1 MLNWDERD
9 VNTVSHGDVQKS
21 TVPVVVKL
29 RGQGRVKCVCHA
41 SARKMV
47 GTESES
53 LI

>member
-29 RGQGRVKCVCHA
+29 RGQGRVKCVCMMPQLE
-41 SARKMV
+41 KWLGQNPKV
-47 GTESES
+47 
-53 LI
+53 